1 MELDKQ
7 HIDYLEWLNKLKE
20 KIRTTQIKAALSANS
35 ELIRLYWDI
44 GKDIF
49 EKQEIKGWG
58 NSIVENLSIDL
69 KSEFPNM
76 KGFSKRN
83 LFYMKKF
90 YTFYKTNFSKVQQL
104 VAQIPWGH
112 NILIISKSQDINEAI
127 LYLNETL
134 ENNWSRDILDMQI
147 GSDLYKR
154 KGSAIT
160 NFSQSLPNPNS
171 DLANQ
176 TLKDPYLFDFLTLN
190 KDADE
195 KSIEEQLTKHIT
207 HFLLELGKGFAFI
220 GRQYHIEIG
229 EKDYYID
236 LLFYHTKLRCYVVI
250 ELKAKEFKAEYA
262 GKLNFYLSAVDDILK
277 LKEDN
282 PTIGILLCKERNKI
296 EAEYA
301 LRGMLQ
307 PIGVAEF
314 KLSKDIPNEIKSEL
328 PTIEEI
334 ELATTTA
341 ISNAGE
347 NDKIENNDQK

>member
-1 MELDKQ
+1 MKLDKQ
-7 HIDYLEWLNKLKE
+7 HTDYLEWLNNLKS

-35 ELIRLYWDI
+35 ELIKLYWEI

-58 NSIVENLSIDL
+58 NSIVENLSKDL
-69 KSEFPNM
+69 KAEFPNM
-76 KGFSKRN
+76 KGFSRRN

-90 YTFYKTNFSKVQQL
+90 YNFYKSDFEKVQRL

-112 NILIISKSQDINEAI
+112 NILIISKSQNINEAI
-127 LYLNETL
+127 FYLNETL
-134 ENNWSRDILDMQI
+134 ENNWSRDILDLQI
-147 GSDLYKR
+147 ENDLFKR
-154 KGSAIT
+154 KGNAVT
-160 NFSQSLPNPNS
+160 NFSNSLPKPNS

-176 TLKDPYLFDFLTLN
+176 TLKDPYLFDFLTLKN
-190 KDADE
+190 DADE
-195 KSIEEQLTKHIT
+195 KSIEDQLTKHIT
-207 HFLLELGKGFAFI
+207 RFLLELGKGFAFI
-220 GRQYHIEIG
+220 GRQYHLEIG

-277 LKEDN
+277 SKEDN

-301 LRGMLQ
+301 LRGMSQ

-314 KLSKDIPNEIKSEL
+314 KLSKAIPKEIKSEL

-347 NDKIENNDQK
+347 SKKNEDNE

>member
-1 MELDKQ
+1 MKVDKQ
-7 HIDYLEWLNKLKE
+7 HKDYIEWIDNIKS
-20 KIRTTQIKAALSANS
+20 KIRTAQIKAALSANS
-35 ELIRLYWDI
+35 ELIKLYWDI

-49 EKQEIKGWG
+49 EKQEIQGWG
-58 NSIVENLSIDL
+58 NFIVENLSKDL
-69 KSEFPNM
+69 KSEFPET
-76 KGFSKRN
+76 KGFSRRN

-90 YTFYKTNFSKVQQL
+90 YNFYKNDFEKVQQL

-112 NILIISKSQDINEAI
+112 NILIISKSQNINEAVF
-127 LYLNETL
+127 YLNETL

-147 GSDLYKR
+147 ESDLYER
-154 KGSAIT
+154 KGKAIT
-160 NFSQSLPNPNS
+160 NFSQSLPQPNS

-176 TLKDPYLFDFLTLN
+176 SLKDPYLFDFLTLK

-220 GRQYHIEIG
+220 GRQYHLEIG
-229 EKDYYID
+229 KKDYYID

-262 GKLNFYLSAVDDILK
+262 GKLNFYLSAVDETLK
-277 LKEDN
+277 TKDDN

-301 LRGMLQ
+301 LRGMSQ

-314 KLSKDIPNEIKSEL
+314 KLSKAIPKDIKSEL
-328 PTIEEI
+328 PSIEEI
-334 ELATTTA
+334 ELATTKA
-341 ISNAGE
+341 ISNAG
-347 NDKIENNDQK
+347 KSKKK

>member
-1 MELDKQ
+1 MKLDKQ
-7 HIDYLEWLNKLKE
+7 HTNYLEWLNNLKS

-35 ELIRLYWDI
+35 ELIKLYWEI

-58 NSIVENLSIDL
+58 NSIVENLSKDL
-69 KSEFPNM
+69 KAEFPNM
-76 KGFSKRN
+76 KGFSRRN

-90 YTFYKTNFSKVQQL
+90 YSFYKLDFEKVQRL

-112 NILIISKSQDINEAI
+112 NMLIISKSQNINEAI
-127 LYLNETL
+127 FYLNETL
-134 ENNWSRDILDMQI
+134 ENNWSRDILGLQI
-147 GSDLYKR
+147 ESDLFKR
-154 KGSAIT
+154 KGNAVT
-160 NFSQSLPNPNS
+160 NFSHSLPQPNS
-171 DLANQ
+171 DLTNQ
-176 TLKDPYLFDFLTLN
+176 TLKDPYLFDFLTLK

-207 HFLLELGKGFAFI
+207 RFLLELGKGFAFV
-220 GRQYHIEIG
+220 GRQYHLEIG
-229 EKDYYID
+229 KKDYYID

-262 GKLNFYLSAVDDILK
+262 GKLNFYLSAVDDVLK
-277 LKEDN
+277 SKDDN

-301 LRGMLQ
+301 LRGMSQ

-314 KLSKDIPNEIKSEL
+314 KLSKAIPKEIKSEL

-347 NDKIENNDQK
+347 SDKNENNE